1 MTVPSSGKC
10 LDCISS
16 FRAAIAT
23 LEERGDDKEHLLL
36 IDKTRDELDRFTLWA
51 GNIGA
56 LNVPTSPLSL
66 EHRLRD
72 AKDILTHILELLD
85 DLQEATSDR
94 MYLRKAPT
102 FMYGKAHLMPCST
115 ALPCRTG
122 GGRRSATRRRRSR

>member
-10 LDCISS
+10 LHCISS

-23 LEERGDDKEHLLL
+23 LKERGDGKEVHL

-72 AKDILTHILELLD
+72 AKDILTHIIELLD
-85 DLQEATSDR
+85 DLHEAASDR
-94 MYLRKAPT
+94 MSLRDTVKS
-102 FMYGKAHLMPCST
+102 KS
-115 ALPCRTG
+115 
-122 GGRRSATRRRRSR
+122 